1 MVRCLLDTHALF
13 WWVFFPEL
21 LPSKVRD
28 VLSEPGTD
36 VFVSAVSAYE
46 MSQKHHRGRWP
57 EVAML
62 VSAFEEVIA
71 AEGFELL
78 PLTARHAVRAG
89 AYGRE
94 HRDPFDRMLVAQAV
108 EEQLRVVTRDKA
120 LERMGAE
127 VVWR

>member
-13 WWVFFPEL
+13 WWIFFPEL
-21 LPSKVRD
+21 LPPKARD
-28 VLSEPGTD
+28 LISDPETEVS
-36 VFVSAVSAYE
+36 VSAVSAYE

-57 EVAML
+57 EVATL
-62 VSAFEEVIA
+62 VSALDDVIA

-78 PLTARHAVRAG
+78 PLTARHAIRAG

-94 HRDPFDRMLVAQAV
+94 HRDPFDRMLAAQAV
-108 EEQLRVVTRDKA
+108 EEGLKVVTRSRA

-127 VVWR
+127 VV